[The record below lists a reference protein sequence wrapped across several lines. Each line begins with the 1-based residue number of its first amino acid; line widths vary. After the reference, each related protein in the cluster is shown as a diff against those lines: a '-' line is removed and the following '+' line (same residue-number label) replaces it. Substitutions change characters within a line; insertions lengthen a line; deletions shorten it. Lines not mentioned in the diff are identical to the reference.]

1 MAARTTRRAAP
12 RSLGTAGK
20 KLWQDIASEYELRP
34 DEYRVL
40 EDACQQADLVDFIAA
55 AQRKEPLLI
64 EGSQGQMVLN
74 PLVSELR
81 QHRTTLSN
89 LLTKLKLPDLSAAG
103 EDTVG
108 GDGDPKPA
116 ANDRATKARD
126 AANARWSRR
135 GA

>member
-1 MAARTTRRAAP
+1 MAARTATRPVP
-12 RSLGTAGK
+12 RTLEAAGK
-20 KLWQDIASEYELRP
+20 KLWREIAGEYELRP

-40 EDACQQADLVDFIAA
+40 EDACREADLIELLAK
-55 AQRKEPLLI
+55 AQRDEPLLI

-81 QHRTTLSN
+81 QHRATLSG
-89 LLTKLKLPDLSAAG
+89 LLAKLKLPDLPDEG
-103 EDTVG
+103 EGSG
-108 GDGDPKPA
+108 GGGQPA
-116 ANDRATKARD
+116 PANDRSAKARD

>member
-1 MAARTTRRAAP
+1 MAARTATRAAP
-12 RSLGTAGK
+12 RSLEAAGK
-20 KLWQDIASEYELRP
+20 KLWNDIAKEYDLRP
-34 DEYRVL
+34 DEYRIL
-40 EDACQQADLVDFIAA
+40 EDACKQADLVDFISA
-55 AQRKEPLLI
+55 AQKKEPLLI

-89 LLTKLKLPDLSAAG
+89 LLAKLKLPDLSSTGG
-103 EDTVG
+103 EGG
-108 GDGDPKPA
+108 GDPTPA

>member
-1 MAARTTRRAAP
+1 MAARTARRAAP
-12 RSLGTAGK
+12 RSLDAAGK
-20 KLWQDIASEYELRP
+20 KLWQDITAEYELRP

-40 EDACQQADLVDFIAA
+40 EDACKQADLVDFISD

-89 LLTKLKLPDLSAAG
+89 LLTKLKLPDLSSGG
-103 EDTVG
+103 EDTGG
-108 GDGDPKPA
+108 GDAPKPA

>member
-1 MAARTTRRAAP
+1 MAARPAP
-12 RSLGTAGK
+12 AGLDKAGK
-20 KLWQDIASEYELRP
+20 KLWREIAKDYDLRP

-40 EDACQQADLVDFIAA
+40 EDAAREADLIDFMSEAM
-55 AQRKEPLLI
+55 RDEPLLI

-89 LLTKLKLPDLSAAG
+89 LLTKLKLPDDIGDA
-103 EDTVG
+103 
-108 GDGDPKPA
+108 GDGGGEPA
-116 ANDRATKARD
+116 GDERATKARA

>member
-1 MAARTTRRAAP
+1 MTARPVP
-12 RSLGTAGK
+12 RDLDAAGK
-20 KLWQDIASEYELRP
+20 KLWRDIAKEYDLRP
-34 DEYRVL
+34 DEYRIL
-40 EDACQQADLVDFIAA
+40 EDACRQADLVDFISS

-89 LLTKLKLPDLSAAG
+89 LLTKLKLPDDPTGAG
-103 EDTVG
+103 E
-108 GDGDPKPA
+108 GDGGKPA
-116 ANDRATKARD
+116 GDERATKARA